1 MLEKGRAL
9 TLTDRKEL
17 KVMGVKE
24 VLSFDENGAELDTA
38 DGRLCVMG
46 EDIRVRELNSE
57 SNEVFITGRVC
68 ELSYKEELA
77 DKKRGFLGR
86 LFG

>member
-1 MLEKGRAL
+1 MAEKGRTL

-17 KVMGVKE
+17 RVMGVKE
-24 VLSFDENGAELDTA
+24 VLSFDDSGAELQTA
-38 DGRLCVMG
+38 DGRLCVIG
-46 EDIRVRELNSE
+46 EDIRLGELNSE
-57 SNEVFITGRVC
+57 NGEVFITGRIC